1 MATKKTLV
9 IENCQDCPH
18 HENRMDPDPD
28 DWFCD
33 DDMKVVCL
41 KTSRKDNEIT
51 CACRPYNLRKE
62 SEVPKWCPL

>member
-1 MATKKTLV
+1 MSTKKTIT

-33 DDMKVVCL
+33 DDMKVVCTL
-41 KTSRKDNEIT
+41 TRNKEVTV
-51 CACRPYNLRKE
+51 ACRPYNLRKE
-62 SEVPKWCPL
+62 SGVPEWCPL